1 MAKKPKN
8 VARKHRHWQRWLKIT
23 PILVFGFII
32 LNLAINL
39 AIRWPINQQKPID
52 AILVLGGS
60 IRREIY
66 VANLAQQYPDIPIL
80 ISQGSKDP
88 CILLLFERAKAPKT
102 NVWLEKCADSTF
114 GNFFF
119 AVPILKQWGVHKVK
133 VVTSPTHL
141 PRAKWLAEIHLQSH
155 GIAVEIDAVRE
166 IGIPGNH
173 ESKLKTGLDVTR
185 SIIWAFVG
193 QLIYPR
199 CWQVIPLNSVDLEA
213 WHDEGF
219 QCESQGKLSG
229 LIAILG

>member
-8 VARKHRHWQRWLKIT
+8 VARKHRNWQKWLKLT
-23 PILVFGFII
+23 LILVFGFII

-39 AIRWPINQQKPID
+39 AIRWPINQQKPVD

-66 VANLAQQYPDIPIL
+66 VANLAKQYPNIPIL
-80 ISQGSKDP
+80 ISEGSKDP

-102 NVWLEKCADSTF
+102 NVWLEKCANSTF

-193 QLIYPR
+193 QLISPP

-213 WHDEGF
+213 WRDQGF
-219 QCESQGKLSG
+219 KCESQGK
-229 LIAILG
+229 IR

>member
-1 MAKKPKN
+1 MGKKSKN
-8 VARKHRHWQRWLKIT
+8 FVRKHRNWQRWLKLT
-23 PILVFGFII
+23 LILVFGFII

-39 AIRWPINQQKPID
+39 AVRLPINQQKPID

-66 VANLAQQYPDIPIL
+66 AANLAQQYPNIPIL
-80 ISQGSKDP
+80 ISEGSKDP

-193 QLIYPR
+193 QLISPP
-199 CWQVIPLNSVDLEA
+199 CGQVIPLNSVDLET
-213 WHDEGF
+213 WQHEGF
-219 QCESQGKLSG
+219 QCEYQGK
-229 LIAILG
+229 IW

>member
-8 VARKHRHWQRWLKIT
+8 VARKHRHWQRWLKLT

-39 AIRWPINQQKPID
+39 AVRLPINQQKPVD

-66 VANLAQQYPDIPIL
+66 AANLAQQYPNIPIL
-80 ISQGSKDP
+80 ISEGSKDP

-102 NVWLEKCADSTF
+102 NVWLEKCANSTF

-141 PRAKWLAEIHLQSH
+141 PRAQWLAEIHLQSH

-173 ESKLKTGLDVTR
+173 ESKLKTRLDVTR

-193 QLIYPR
+193 QLISPP

-219 QCESQGKLSG
+219 QCESQGKIS
-229 LIAILG
+229 